1 MPRATYGQNAD
12 GTGHAECAEYRNTP
26 LPTEAALIPVQKDWP
41 NCASY
46 KLYSGIGTSVDLEA
60 ARRCA
65 WSERLAAQAGL
76 APKYTL
82 ESIFGGSAMLT
93 VLYANGEGVERS
105 IPLALRFACEA
116 DFDSDFDDIES
127 LDQEA
132 HGKRPKFVL
141 CNEAKTE
148 FSIGFC
154 AGYQQQ
160 IDDQERKNAYRKIS
174 SQWPAAHRAAFEKLL
189 VTEANYAKAH
199 AMGETDLSGSG
210 RTVWEINSEE
220 SIENDFLSAIKIFET
235 GKAIP
240 KSSSADAATSEANI
254 NRLLEGTLAMAE
266 AKKSGYG
273 AIQPEGIRKAE
284 QAWLSYRTAWTEF
297 SKLHYP
303 SVSTEAWVTLLTK
316 DRIDI
321 LKDVQCYAGVSDE
334 PCDPDGPEEDGHT
347 PRPLP

>member
-1 MPRATYGQNAD
+1 
-12 GTGHAECAEYRNTP
+12 
-26 LPTEAALIPVQKDWP
+26 
-41 NCASY
+41 
-46 KLYSGIGTSVDLEA
+46 
-60 ARRCA
+60 
-65 WSERLAAQAGL
+65 LAAQAGF
-76 APKYTL
+76 APKYTI

-116 DFDSDFDDIES
+116 NFDGDFDDIES
-127 LDQEA
+127 LHLEA
-132 HGKRPKFVL
+132 REKRPKFVL

-154 AGYQQQ
+154 ARYQQQ

-189 VTEANYAKAH
+189 VAEANYAKAH
-199 AMGETDLSGSG
+199 ATGETDLSGSG
-210 RTVWEINSEE
+210 RAVWEINSEE
-220 SIENDFLSAIKIFET
+220 SIEDDFLSAIKTFET

-273 AIQPEGIRKAE
+273 AIQPECIRKAE

-321 LKDVQCYAGVSDE
+321 LKDVQCYAGILDE